1 MSAVRATSRAP
12 MARRM
17 LALLGAVLL
26 GGCATLKAPAPPAP
40 VTPPAV
46 DPHAAHLAAL
56 TSFKPWRLA
65 GRIAVQREDKGFS
78 ADLAW
83 REAGDDFSL
92 RVAAPLN
99 GGTYALSGNG
109 RAVSL
114 VSSKGDIFSAADAE
128 TLMQQHLGWA
138 LPLAGAR
145 YWVRG
150 LPDPGR
156 AVSAERLD
164 ASGRWTDFSQDGWHV
179 SVTEYTHAA
188 GRDLPKRLFLA
199 RDNFQVRMAIKTW
212 EQR

>member
-1 MSAVRATSRAP
+1 MSAGRAIPAAP
-12 MARRM
+12 AALRWLAM
-17 LALLGAVLL
+17 LGVLLL
-26 GGCATLKAPAPPAP
+26 GGCAALKPPTPTAPT
-40 VTPPAV
+40 TPQAEL
-46 DPHAAHLAAL
+46 HAAHVAAL
-56 TSFKPWRLA
+56 TSFNPWRLA

-78 ADLAW
+78 ADLDW
-83 REAGDDFSL
+83 RDAGAEFSL

-109 RAVSL
+109 SAVSL
-114 VSSKGDIFSAADAE
+114 VSSKGDIFSATDAE

-150 LPDPGR
+150 LPDPAR
-156 AVSAERLD
+156 AVSAEQLD
-164 ASGRWTDFSQDGWHV
+164 AAGRWTDFSQDGWRV
-179 SVTEYTHAA
+179 SVAEYTHAA

-199 RDNFQVRMAIKTW
+199 RDQLKVRMAIKTW